1 MGRSIAAHRSPMT
14 PGGKRIP
21 NPIVWLAGQMG
32 TEGNEVSP
40 THRQPERVGNPRVI
54 KGHGGG
60 GKGLSKKRMAIC
72 NRWHRGSALQ

>member
-1 MGRSIAAHRSPMT
+1 MGRSMTAHRSPRT

-21 NPIVWLAGQMG
+21 NPIVWPASQMG

-40 THRQPERVGNPRVI
+40 THRQPARVGNLRVI

-60 GKGLSKKRMAIC
+60 GKGLSKKQMAIC
-72 NRWHRGSALQ
+72 NGWHRGSAPQ